1 MIRLL
6 LIALLLY
13 GCGKK
18 DENDDWRTTY
28 VPAPGDAGAK
38 AKPAG
43 PPDAAVGK
51 APEPG
56 KLEVCGAKLA
66 DEPLAAICKLGT
78 PAEEFPFNGCE
89 KPPVLGWCKKTTMFA
104 CRSSNL
110 PPTTYQ
116 VNVESTGPPPK
127 SGEVVDLSS
136 VRATG
141 PIKVIEISMTEANEA
156 KGEARAT
163 AIAATL
169 ERWGCA
175 ATDRG
180 SHASTDLDCGS
191 WVAAVSYNEI
201 IDKVFTK
208 VAWRG
213 WLDCQ

>member
-1 MIRLL
+1 MTRLL
-6 LIALLLY
+6 IVAFVLA

-18 DENDDWRTTY
+18 EESETRT
-28 VPAPGDAGAK
+28 VIIPPRDGGA
-38 AKPAG
+38 AVKPAG

-56 KLEVCGAKLA
+56 KLEVCGAKMA

-127 SGEVVDLSS
+127 SGEVVDLAKEKP
-136 VRATG
+136 VG
-141 PIKVIEISMTEANEA
+141 PVKGVQIAMTEADEP

-163 AIAATL
+163 ALAATL
-169 ERWGCA
+169 ERWGCVV
-175 ATDRG
+175 TDRG

-191 WVAAVSYNEI
+191 WEADVSYNEI
-201 IDKVFTK
+201 IGKVFVK
-208 VAWRG
+208 AAWRG